1 MKQKG
6 IVMVLISTLSL
17 LLAPEAFAQGGMKW
31 KGSGGWGMGST
42 YSRMYD
48 TKTVETVSGE
58 VVSVDTMV
66 PMKGMSNGVHLNL
79 KTGKGTISVHLGPAW
94 FIEKQDI
101 TIEPKDRVEVKGS
114 RITLEGKP
122 ALIAAEVKKGGEV
135 LMLRDEKGFPFWSGW
150 QRR

>member
-1 MKQKG
+1 
-6 IVMVLISTLSL
+6 VVLILTLSVGFAQEIL
-17 LLAPEAFAQGGMKW
+17 AQGGMKW

-79 KTGKGTISVHLGPAW
+79 KTDKGTISVHLGPAW

-122 ALIAAEVKKGGEV
+122 ALIAAEVKKGDEV

>member
-1 MKQKG
+1 
-6 IVMVLISTLSL
+6 
-17 LLAPEAFAQGGMKW
+17 
-31 KGSGGWGMGST
+31 
-42 YSRMYD
+42 MYD

-79 KTGKGTISVHLGPAW
+79 KTDKATISVHLGPAW

-101 TIEPKDRVEVKGS
+101 KIEPKDRVEVKGS

-122 ALIAAEVKKGGEV
+122 ALIAAEVKKGDEV